1 MISTLRASG
10 KRSSRPSTCAGASTH
25 ARLIPE
31 GSMPPI
37 LCININLTKE
47 IRNFMRISF
56 FANNMFRSTPI
67 WESKVY
73 PGKYTRRNAK
83 TFFFGAALS
92 VKIR

>member
-1 MISTLRASG
+1 MFTSPLYCCFPIRGCNT
-10 KRSSRPSTCAGASTH
+10 
-25 ARLIPE
+25 
-31 GSMPPI
+31 I

>member
-1 MISTLRASG
+1 M
-10 KRSSRPSTCAGASTH
+10 
-25 ARLIPE
+25 
-31 GSMPPI
+31 
-37 LCININLTKE
+37 INLTKE

>member
-1 MISTLRASG
+1 MRSQLNERRLLR
-10 KRSSRPSTCAGASTH
+10 
-25 ARLIPE
+25 E
-31 GSMPPI
+31 GSIPPL
-37 LCININLTKE
+37 LCINVNLTKE

-73 PGKYTRRNAK
+73 SGKYTQRNAK